1 MTGTSRW
8 PESRKDWSRAK
19 TGTCQSRARRTTGIC
34 RASLLAHVT
43 SPRSRMSFLAHR
55 GRWPHSSPDEDGRAA
70 RRSACPKTRPSR
82 ARWRSGRAAPATAEL
97 ACAVPA
103 PIPTAPARAEPDWET
118 ARVAPARAELT
129 YVAPAPARAAP
140 DWETT
145 GARLAGDLDTPAH
158 RARPCLRPPLPSSS
172 ASRPPAQ
179 SLTTPST
186 PAPRLTGKRPQP
198 RLPETPHAGDV
209 ARE

>member
-8 PESRKDWSRAK
+8 PESRKDWSRTK
-19 TGTCQSRARRTTGIC
+19 TGTCRSRARRTTGIC
-34 RASLLAHVT
+34 RASLLAHAT
-43 SPRSRMSFLAHR
+43 SPGSRMSFLAHR

-118 ARVAPARAELT
+118 TRVAPARAELT
-129 YVAPAPARAAP
+129 YVAPAPARVAPARAELTYVAPAPTPAELICATPARAEPEHAEHARAAL
-140 DWETT
+140 DWET
-145 GARLAGDLDTPAH
+145 AVAALAGDA
-158 RARPCLRPPLPSSS
+158 ARRRRRRGVNLG
-172 ASRPPAQ
+172 AN
-179 SLTTPST
+179 LTCDSI
-186 PAPRLTGKRPQP
+186 
-198 RLPETPHAGDV
+198 
-209 ARE
+209 

>member
-1 MTGTSRW
+1 MTGMSRKSRW
-8 PESRKDWSRAK
+8 PEPRKDWDLPEL
-19 TGTCQSRARRTTGIC
+19 RTTGIC
-34 RASLLAHVT
+34 RASLLAAGCH
-43 SPRSRMSFLAHR
+43 SWRSGVSSSRGRAHR

-70 RRSACPKTRPSR
+70 RWSACPKTRPSLAQPKTRPSR
-82 ARWRSGRAAPATAEL
+82 ARRRSGRAAPATAEL
-97 ACAVPA
+97 ACVVPA
-103 PIPTAPARAEPDWET
+103 PSPAEPARAAPDWET
-118 ARVAPARAELT
+118 ARLAPARAELT

-172 ASRPPAQ
+172 APRPPAQ

-186 PAPRLTGKRPQP
+186 PAPRLTGKRP
-198 RLPETPHAGDV
+198 
-209 ARE
+209 